1 MSITDDLLNFQKPQ
15 EQPSLAETALEEIES
30 KRHNAFADLGDM
42 LYDYAKGA
50 LQGADEVGRA
60 ATQVGAVAPEA
71 LDDMALE
78 PPSLSPEQQ
87 KAVDWYDDATYTF
100 KDETVKPVAITA
112 ALLGGGYGALTM
124 APFIINDTV
133 EQAKEKGL
141 GEAAIE
147 LGKNMVPLYSSV
159 QQAQDPD
166 FNDDGYKQ
174 AKNLEDVKPFRG
186 AYETEVT
193 PLPTSYPHPVRIH
206 QIIETANSIVP
217 VRAGRL
223 KGGRNLLG
231 YHMTNQEGVRIR
243 SFQQFDT
250 ISHEIG
256 HNLDKRFQLQGH
268 DQELV
273 AGAKSVWKHNEYKK
287 WELRGEGIAE
297 FTAVAQKNFP
307 GYYKDFI
314 AKLAEHPQLQ
324 KKVDILSNQIRKWYI
339 QSEEARVRGSIVV
352 EGDIT
357 TSLTQKAARKVDAVK
372 NAWIDDTTF
381 FREAI
386 KDFEPSR
393 DGISYKKQRTCPVA
407 NALRPLQVGQ

>member
-159 QQAQDPD
+159 QQA
-166 FNDDGYKQ
+166 
-174 AKNLEDVKPFRG
+174 
-186 AYETEVT
+186 
-193 PLPTSYPHPVRIH
+193 
-206 QIIETANSIVP
+206 
-217 VRAGRL
+217 
-223 KGGRNLLG
+223 
-231 YHMTNQEGVRIR
+231 
-243 SFQQFDT
+243 
-250 ISHEIG
+250 
-256 HNLDKRFQLQGH
+256 
-268 DQELV
+268 
-273 AGAKSVWKHNEYKK
+273 
-287 WELRGEGIAE
+287 
-297 FTAVAQKNFP
+297 
-307 GYYKDFI
+307 
-314 AKLAEHPQLQ
+314 
-324 KKVDILSNQIRKWYI
+324 
-339 QSEEARVRGSIVV
+339 
-352 EGDIT
+352 
-357 TSLTQKAARKVDAVK
+357 
-372 NAWIDDTTF
+372 
-381 FREAI
+381 
-386 KDFEPSR
+386 
-393 DGISYKKQRTCPVA
+393 
-407 NALRPLQVGQ
+407 